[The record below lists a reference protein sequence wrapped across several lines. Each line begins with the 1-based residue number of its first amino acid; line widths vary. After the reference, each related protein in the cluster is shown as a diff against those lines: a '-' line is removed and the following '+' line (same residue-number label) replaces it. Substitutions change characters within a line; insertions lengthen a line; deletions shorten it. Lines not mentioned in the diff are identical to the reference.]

1 MSIVR
6 DKYESLREDY
16 NNPLATNKLADL
28 TIIQVI
34 GDSESVKEKVKHH
47 SMVLFGLA
55 CDISAC
61 VERCLDY
68 EKELLNL
75 KAKYKA
81 LRLRY
86 VSLNAKYSRRCQRIK
101 ELNAELKKS

>member
-6 DKYESLREDY
+6 DEYERLRDDY
-16 NNPLATNKLADL
+16 NNPLATNKLANL
-28 TIIQVI
+28 TISEVI

-47 SMVLFGLA
+47 SMILFGLA
-55 CDISAC
+55 CDITAC

-68 EKELLNL
+68 EKDLLEL

-81 LRLRY
+81 LY
-86 VSLNAKYSRRCQRIK
+86 VKYAQLNAKYSRRCQRIK
-101 ELNAELKKS
+101 ELTAELKRS